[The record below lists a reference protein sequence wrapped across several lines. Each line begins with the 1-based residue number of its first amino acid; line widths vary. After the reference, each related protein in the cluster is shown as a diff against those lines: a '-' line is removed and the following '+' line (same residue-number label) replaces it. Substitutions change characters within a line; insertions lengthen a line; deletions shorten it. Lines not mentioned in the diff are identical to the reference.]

1 MKTTPC
7 NSPLCGVFQGC
18 RCWAGLSLLPPMVA
32 FHGASCQP
40 QSPRLSSLTLLLP
53 PPIRVCFQPLS
64 SFRKELALCY
74 FILNLSS
81 SASLLCVCE
90 MHRSLPLQNHLHMLF
105 YENLS
110 YWLPLH
116 PLFQNCPVTSSVT
129 WVIIFWHLG
138 LLTCKI
144 CSWSPG
150 VQWGAKAGD
159 TDADFLPGSVSGAPV
174 FNTFVVLPAWLLS
187 ADAASALSYPLN
199 YLHWSSVSSLIKKS
213 KGLLP

>member
-1 MKTTPC
+1 MRTTPC
-7 NSPLCGVFQGC
+7 NSPLCGVLQGC
-18 RCWAGLSLLPPMVA
+18 RCWAVLFTAL
-32 FHGASCQP
+32 HGASCQP
-40 QSPRLSSLTLLLP
+40 QSPQLSSLTLLLP
-53 PPIRVCFQPLS
+53 PPIRVSVSRLCLHSGKNLLFVILS
-64 SFRKELALCY
+64 WISPVLPFVY
-74 FILNLSS
+74 
-81 SASLLCVCE
+81 VCE
-90 MHRSLPLQNHLHMLF
+90 MHRSLPLQNHLHVLF

-116 PLFQNCPVTSSVT
+116 PPFQNCPVTSSVT
-129 WVIIFWHLG
+129 WMIIFWHLG

-159 TDADFLPGSVSGAPV
+159 TDAAFLPGSVSGAPV

-187 ADAASALSYPLN
+187 ADAASALSYSLN
-199 YLHWSSVSSLIKKS
+199 YLQTEDQSVSSLIKKS

>member
-1 MKTTPC
+1 MAIREAHQLPGLITHIFFTYLPSGAAEDWFFGGEDSSGKMKTTPC

-116 PLFQNCPVTSSVT
+116 PPFQNCPVTSSVT

-144 CSWSPG
+144 CS
-150 VQWGAKAGD
+150 
-159 TDADFLPGSVSGAPV
+159 
-174 FNTFVVLPAWLLS
+174 
-187 ADAASALSYPLN
+187 
-199 YLHWSSVSSLIKKS
+199 
-213 KGLLP
+213 